1 MQNKIKVKGRANLST
16 LQLDRH
22 MFVYINA
29 RADLFRQVDEPD
41 SKIAPVEAQ
50 AIRRNVVQALMLRSR
65 PLIHDAQ
72 RLWALC
78 RLPAEALALATA
90 SDMPLAVQGRGPAA
104 TAADLAAQINPTVT
118 HARQEAAEWAAALD
132 GSDPMAVDEE
142 AAGGNAAA

>member
-29 RADLFRQVDEPD
+29 RADLFRQVDEPN

-50 AIRRNVVQALMLRSR
+50 AIRRNVVQALMLRSK

-78 RLPAEALALATA
+78 RLPAEALALAA
-90 SDMPLAVQGRGPAA
+90 QLGKDLLAPRGRVRLEQSDEL
-104 TAADLAAQINPTVT
+104 T
-118 HARQEAAEWAAALD
+118 
-132 GSDPMAVDEE
+132 DE
-142 AAGGNAAA
+142 